1 MSFPFWWSILRCVSK
16 WVGSR
21 REFVINKIIII
32 KFLNASSV
40 TFKWS
45 DNISNWMIWWVLIGK
60 IKILSNFFTFSNVY
74 RSVKYDSS
82 NFNFLLSSNLRF
94 LMFFRL
100 LDLFFL
106 NYWFRWRLWFF
117 INFTDKINTT
127 YRWSLS
133 EWFFCL
139 NLCFIIFNFR
149 FVINFRFR
157 FWLLFGFLI
166 DWSIERFVRLW
177 RW

>member
-1 MSFPFWWSILRCVSK
+1 MSFPFWWSILRCISK

-32 KFLNASSV
+32 KFLNPSSV

-45 DNISNWMIWWVLIGK
+45 DNISNWVIWQILIGK
-60 IKILSNFFTFSNVY
+60 VKILGDLFAFSNVY

-82 NFNFLLSSNLRF
+82 NLDFLLSSNLRF
-94 LMFFRL
+94 LMLFRL

-106 NYWFRWRLWFF
+106 DNWFRWGLWLF
-117 INFTDKINTT
+117 INFTDKIDTT
-127 YRWSLS
+127 HRRSLS

-139 NLCFIIFNFR
+139 NFCFIIFDFR
-149 FVINFRFR
+149 FVINFRLR
-157 FWLLFGFLI
+157 FWFLV

-177 RW
+177 RR